1 METIILWFVESN
13 IAIIALY
20 MFYRLFLHHD
30 TFFKEKRF
38 AFIAGLLFAILYPLI
53 DLSSVIQQSHGATS
67 IAQTLSISLP
77 EISITANAKNEIAT
91 VNLLLLTYFIG
102 FAGFLIRFLYQIG
115 SVLVLKSKCSQT
127 CVNGQKIIRLPK
139 GSAPFSFFGWIF
151 LHPEDHSTR
160 DLEEIILHE
169 KSHSHQIHTLDV
181 LFSELVCMVFW
192 CNPFAWLLKIHIR
205 ENLEFLADKN
215 VIHSGFDPKSY
226 QYHLLRLSYQQ
237 SASKVG
243 NNFNVSQLKNR
254 IIMMNKKKT
263 SLAGLCKYALSLPLF
278 TLLFISAYAWGAK
291 QINPPLKEIASVS
304 TKQTD
309 NTTTITPQKA
319 KKQTETKKDSITITV
334 HDIKTDNT
342 KTDEIKEIS
351 DVVVVAY
358 APEEPNKTTASD
370 TPLLSVDQMPQYPG
384 GENELMKYIGEKL
397 RYPQIAI
404 KNKIEGRL
412 TIRFVVSKTG
422 DVKDVEVL
430 RSLYPACDEEG
441 MRIVRLM
448 PKWIPGKQDGKDVD
462 VYFTLPILFRLQK
475 K

>member
-1 METIILWFVESN
+1 MDKTILWFVESN

-20 MFYRLFLHHD
+20 LFYRLVLHHD

-38 AFIAGLLFAILYPLI
+38 ALIVGLLFAILHPFV
-53 DLSSVIQQSHGATS
+53 DLSSVIQQSHGAKS
-67 IAQTLSISLP
+67 LAQSLSISLP
-77 EISITANAKNEIAT
+77 EITITANTKNNLST
-91 VNLLLLTYFIG
+91 QDLLLIAYFIG
-102 FAGFLIRFLYQIG
+102 LAGFLIRFVYQII
-115 SVLVLKSKCSQT
+115 SVLVLKIHCCQT
-127 CVNGQKIIRLPK
+127 SVNGQKILRLPK

-151 LHPEDHSTR
+151 IHPEDHSTR
-160 DLEEIILHE
+160 DLEEILHHE
-169 KSHSHQIHTLDV
+169 KSHAHQLHTLDV

-192 CNPFAWLLKIHIR
+192 CNPFSWLLKIHLR
-205 ENLEFLADKN
+205 ENLEFLADNN

-278 TLLFISAYAWGAK
+278 ALLFLSAYAWGAK
-291 QINPPLKEIASVS
+291 QINPPLNEIASVT

-309 NTTTITPQKA
+309 TPATITPQKT
-319 KKQTETKKDSITITV
+319 KKQTESKKDSITITV
-334 HDIKTDNT
+334 RDIKTDKT
-342 KTDEIKEIS
+342 KTDEIKEIG
-351 DVVVVAY
+351 DVIVVAY
-358 APEEPNKTTASD
+358 APEEPNKAIASD
-370 TPLLSVDQMPQYPG
+370 TPLTGVEQMPEYPG
-384 GENELMKYIGEKL
+384 GEIELMKFIGEKL
-397 RYPQIAI
+397 RYPTIAI

-422 DVKDVEVL
+422 EVKDAEVL

-448 PKWIPGKQDGKDVD
+448 PKWIPGKQDGKEVD
-462 VYFTLPILFRLQK
+462 VYFTLPIIFRLQK